1 MQGLYHIRIKGGI
14 VHDCSSYRIF
24 LLFSLVIILF
34 SCAPTVY
41 SPHAQN
47 EMIAP
52 HNRIGEVHELG
63 IAPALNIWS
72 VSRHEDTVYVQTY
85 PAKSISLYHNA
96 YLAHGEISGIGGI
109 ELVTLPSTWLVSG
122 AEGFVFL
129 FKPYLGL
136 QYNSAYVTLR
146 LNFSPISVA
155 GGIGGGEWGAGGNLS
170 KLTFYQLSM
179 LLHNRRESKHVIW
192 FGARNSPAALGAM
205 AGYEHC
211 FTEKHI
217 MRLECS
223 ALGKP
228 PFSLLLNAQELER
241 IKGYVLY
248 ITAGFFL
255 RLK

>member
-1 MQGLYHIRIKGGI
+1 M
-14 VHDCSSYRIF
+14 V
-24 LLFSLVIILF
+24 
-34 SCAPTVY
+34 APY
-41 SPHAQN
+41 
-47 EMIAP
+47 
-52 HNRIGEVHELG
+52 NRTGEIHELG
-63 IAPALNIWS
+63 IAPALNVWS

-96 YLAHGEISGIGGI
+96 YLAQGEISGIGGI

-122 AEGFVFL
+122 ARGFVFL
-129 FKPYLGL
+129 VKPYLGL
-136 QYNSAYVTLR
+136 QHSSDYVTLR
-146 LNFSPISVA
+146 LNFSPLYLA
-155 GGIGGGEWGAGGNLS
+155 GGIAGGDWGAGGDLD
-170 KLTFYQLSM
+170 KLTFYQLSL
-179 LLHNRRESKHVIW
+179 LLHNRRESAHVIW

-205 AGYEHC
+205 AGYQHC
-211 FTEKHI
+211 FTERHI